1 MKLIDKILN
10 NTINFTT
17 GIWDDLGGREKEKNE
32 RTLLNDDI
40 QMRLTGFRL
49 VDWLFFSQV
58 LQVRLFILI
67 PII

>member
-1 MKLIDKILN
+1 MKLTDKILN
-10 NTINFTT
+10 NTITFTT

-32 RTLLNDDI
+32 RTLLNNDI

>member
-32 RTLLNDDI
+32 RTLLNNDI